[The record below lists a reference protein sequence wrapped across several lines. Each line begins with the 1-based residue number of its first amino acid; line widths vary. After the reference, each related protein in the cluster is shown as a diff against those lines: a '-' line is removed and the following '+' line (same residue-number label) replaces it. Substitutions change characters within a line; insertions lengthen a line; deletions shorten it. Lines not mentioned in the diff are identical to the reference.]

1 MKVVRLD
8 EIEPTAVAGVNWR
21 PLRATLGIQAFGIN
35 AYTAEPGEHVVEP
48 HDETG
53 GGAGRHEELYVVV
66 SGRATF
72 TCGGEQ
78 VDAPAGTCV
87 FLEDPAEKR
96 EAVAEEPGTTVL
108 AIGGRVGEAYEV
120 SPWEYYFGG
129 YRLRMLGRPEEE
141 LALLDEGLARFPE
154 HGSMLYARACA
165 LAVAGEREE
174 ALAFLERAIEQ
185 DERARSWAA
194 DDEDFA
200 AIRDDP
206 RFPR

>member
-1 MKVVRLD
+1 MKAVRLD

-35 AYTAEPGEHVVEP
+35 AYSAEPGEHVVEP

-66 SGRATF
+66 SGRAAF
-72 TCGGEQ
+72 TCGGVT

-87 FLEDPAEKR
+87 FLEDPAERR
-96 EAVAEEPGTTVL
+96 EAVAMEPATTVL

-129 YRLRMLGRPEEE
+129 YCLRMLGRPEEE
-141 LALLDEGLARFPE
+141 LALLDEGLARFPD
-154 HGSMLYARACA
+154 HGSMLYSKARA

-174 ALAFLERAIEQ
+174 ALAFLQRAIER
-185 DERARSWAA
+185 DERARGWAA
-194 DDEDFA
+194 GDEDFA
-200 AIRDDP
+200 AIRDHP
-206 RFPR
+206 RFPG